1 MVEPPSVTLFNALLK
16 RETGGDLPDQ
26 TTDEDLLAWAEELK
40 RHGPRRRQL
49 VADPLG

>member
-1 MVEPPSVTLFNALLK
+1 VTLFTALLK

-40 RHGPRRRQL
+40 RSGPRRRQL
-49 VADPLG
+49 VADPLT